1 MCAVP
6 SNCCDVE
13 CACCVYLCVCESV
26 RRAIC
31 VCRVPLCDR
40 ETREREIRESSAFT
54 RAMRAQQAAA
64 PPACGGGRR
73 CQAPHRVIYNCI
85 LMSI

>member
-6 SNCCDVE
+6 SKCCGVE
-13 CACCVYLCVCESV
+13 LRVLCIFVCVCESV

-40 ETREREIRESSAFT
+40 ETREGDQGVERVYARHERSRQQLLP
-54 RAMRAQQAAA
+54 RAVEV
-64 PPACGGGRR
+64 GDVRR
-73 CQAPHRVIYNCI
+73 PTVSLQLYLNVN
-85 LMSI
+85 

>member
-6 SNCCDVE
+6 SKCCDVE

-54 RAMRAQQAAA
+54 RAMSAAGSSSSRVRWRSAMSGA
-64 PPACGGGRR
+64 PPCR
-73 CQAPHRVIYNCI
+73 YNCI
-85 LMSI
+85 